1 MVFRNQ
7 IKLYMEWFDS
17 RVIYYNLHQSQ
28 GLNTLVQDQKQ
39 IIWTP
44 SLIFDNTDQKVR
56 TKTDEESVISIKKEG
71 KFTRNTIND
80 VDNIYMDDV
89 SESNLKLIGSQLKSK
104 HNNTNGWSKAAI
116 SNTINSVTEGLLG
129 PKIEIKEEEFKEEYA
144 DLMEPKIETKDKE
157 IKKES
162 FSGPASYPISSWV
175 SGGEAGSGFQPRDLT
190 LSSIQNSQ

>member
-1 MVFRNQ
+1 MKIHTN
-7 IKLYMEWFDS
+7 
-17 RVIYYNLHQSQ
+17 N
-28 GLNTLVQDQKQ
+28 
-39 IIWTP
+39 
-44 SLIFDNTDQKVR
+44 
-56 TKTDEESVISIKKEG
+56 IKKY
-71 KFTRNTIND
+71 RNRIKKSETNVPKYSSKTTGQND
-80 VDNIYMDDV
+80 EDNIYMDDV

-175 SGGEAGSGFQPRDLT
+175 SGGEAGSG
-190 LSSIQNSQ
+190 